1 MKLTES
7 EVRTMVAVFDELTR
21 MPYDKLNTFLGS
33 LTIEEMRALYC
44 KGIRELGLDSDRE
57 EE

>member
-7 EVRTMVAVFDELTR
+7 EVRTMVAVFDKLMR

-33 LTIEEMRALYC
+33 ITIEEMRALWA
-44 KGIRELGLDSDRE
+44 KGRRELGLDRE
-57 EE
+57 EI